1 MKKLFPFVLA
11 LALAGCSN
19 SPKTVTTSPKSAPGA
34 SLDTTQTASVPDFA
48 RLTLAGSITSGNVTI
63 YPITSTQPSQKEL
76 DDMVTLDEAKRKDW
90 VEITEQADETVEFLE
105 VKNTGPKAIF
115 LMGGEILLG
124 GKQDRIVSKD
134 TIVKPGETVKVPVY
148 CVDQGRWS
156 ETYSEFKPTGK
167 MAPHEVRRAATVA
180 KNQEAVWSDVATTNA
195 RGRRVHVDDIG
206 GYALR
211 PDGDSSGM
219 PALGGSESIKTTLDT
234 KLVQKRQAEAD
245 PIIEAL
251 RKQDN
256 VIGIVIVVN
265 GEIQGF
271 EYFGSNTFF
280 EKAVSSILKGVFTDS
295 LVAEKGKSKVT
306 ATMKDASAFV
316 ADCLKGKSTKVESLG
331 GYSVNSM
338 DSADSDGVT
347 IGGSPSAAGSDSGLY
362 RGSYF
367 KKK

>member
-19 SPKTVTTSPKSAPGA
+19 SPNTVTTSPKSAPGV

-167 MAPHEVRRAATVA
+167 MAPHEVRKAATVD
-180 KNQEAVWSDVATTNA
+180 NDQTRVWSKVAGANKV
-195 RGRRVHVDDIG
+195 GRTV
-206 GYALR
+206 
-211 PDGDSSGM
+211 
-219 PALGGSESIKTTLDT
+219 ALGSDVSGVAALPTLNGSESIKSTLDT

-295 LVAEKGKSKVT
+295 LVAEKSKSKVT

-316 ADCLKGKSTKVESLG
+316 ADCLKGKSTKVELLG